1 MAHVSTVT
9 KAETGPL
16 PRDRSGTPLVIA
28 LALTIAVALV
38 YWPSVAA
45 LDHLWRDTH
54 EETYTHGYLIL
65 LLSFWLGFRERGRL
79 ATTPIAPVPRALLAL
94 AGLSALWLFA
104 YRATI
109 QELHL
114 LLLPLILWTA
124 ILATL
129 GWRVA
134 RLLAFPIGYLYFA
147 MPIWSDIN
155 GLVQSL
161 SAKVTGLLIFVTG
174 LPAFMQGN
182 YVQLPGGEIEIAA
195 SCSGLHALIVGLAL
209 ATLYGKVAGVSR
221 HRRWLWVA
229 VMGALSLIVNWV
241 RIFTVITAAYFTD
254 MHSSLVRQHY
264 WLGWWL
270 FAGAFA
276 LFLWWTG
283 RTPDHPAANRSTAEA
298 PAPASAG
305 AGALAV
311 VSGLLALAAL
321 PLASYGLDWVHASA
335 GPAIAI
341 AWPPAPADW
350 RTTPIEGRAWAPHFT
365 NTSAKGLHRYVDA
378 NGHAV
383 EIFMVAYR
391 VQTQHGKLLSFWNN
405 LLAGDRHFRIVGER
419 IADSP
424 SGRWREWR
432 VTDAAGA
439 KSILWTRYQIGD
451 RIFVEPRLSQLWYG
465 LVALVSPPISSLTAL
480 RTACEPNCR
489 AARRRLGAAAK
500 SLQPSVEPHPIS
512 APPRIT

>member
-1 MAHVSTVT
+1 MT
-9 KAETGPL
+9 KTEAGPV
-16 PRDRSGTPLVIA
+16 PRNRAGTSLFVA
-28 LALTIAVALV
+28 FALTIAVALV
-38 YWPSVAA
+38 YWPSATA

-65 LLSFWLGFRERGRL
+65 LLSLWLAFREREQL
-79 ATTPIAPVPRALLAL
+79 ATAPVAPVPRALLGL
-94 AGLSALWLFA
+94 VGLSALWLFA

-114 LLLPLILWTA
+114 LVLPLILWTA
-124 ILATL
+124 ILAAL

-161 SAKVTGLLIFVTG
+161 SAKMTALLIFLTG

-209 ATLYGKVAGVSR
+209 ATLYGKIAEVPLR
-221 HRRWLWVA
+221 RRWLWIA

-241 RIFTVITAAYFTD
+241 RIFIVITAAVFTE
-254 MHSSLVRQHY
+254 MQSSLVRHHY

-283 RTPDHPAANRSTAEA
+283 RNHPNSANDLSVAEP
-298 PAPASAG
+298 PAPPLVGSAG
-305 AGALAV
+305 IGAFTV
-311 VSGLLALAAL
+311 VSGFVALAAL
-321 PLASYGLDWVHASA
+321 PLASYGLDWIRADASTS
-335 GPAIAI
+335 ISI
-341 AWPPAPADW
+341 AWPSVPSGWRADPVEGNEW
-350 RTTPIEGRAWAPHFT
+350 TPHFVNASVEGRRRF
-365 NTSAKGLHRYVDA
+365 VDA

-383 EIFMVAYR
+383 EVFTVAYL
-391 VQTQHGKLLSFWNN
+391 VQTQDGKLLSFWNS
-405 LLAGDRHFRIVGER
+405 LLAGGERLRIVRER
-419 IADSP
+419 IVDS
-424 SGRWREWR
+424 SNGRWRELR
-432 VTDAAGA
+432 VIDATGA
-439 KSILWTRYQIGD
+439 RSLIWTRYQIGD
-451 RIFVEPRLSQLWYG
+451 RVFVEPRLSQLWYG
-465 LVALVSPPISSLTAL
+465 LVALVKPPISSSTAL
-480 RTACEPNCR
+480 RTACEPDCR
-489 AARRRLGAAAK
+489 AARHRLGAAAK
-500 SLQPSVEPHPIS
+500 SLPPSIESNPIA
-512 APPRIT
+512 APPRLT